1 MIRFFAAHPTAAN
14 LMMLMFIIL
23 GITALPHLQRETFPR
38 FADEQV
44 EVRVVYPGATATDV
58 EEAVCRRIEDA
69 IEGVNYVDEVLS
81 EAREGVGVVTVTLQ
95 EGADFQAFWDDIRT
109 EVEAIDDFPQITE
122 KPVIRKLNR
131 TDRVVSV
138 AVTGPM
144 SVTDLKAYCQEMK
157 ERMQAPGKIS
167 NVAVLGFSE
176 HQIRIELSTLSLMQS
191 GLSVAEIAGM
201 IARQSVDLP
210 AGAIET
216 RDRDILIRFTDERRI
231 VQEFADLVVL
241 AGPSGGEIRLGDI
254 ARITDR
260 FELDEAKVV
269 FNGRRAGLLEVTKT
283 RTEDILT
290 VYDAVV
296 AFVERERRTAPPGV
310 ELALTNDVSSLVR
323 DRLDMLSRNG
333 WQGLL
338 LVFLVMWLFFSF
350 RFSFWVAM
358 GLPVS
363 FLGAFFLM
371 PLLGYSVNMITM
383 VALLLGI
390 GLLMDDAIV
399 IAENVAVHVRRG
411 EDLLKAVVEGTRE
424 VRMGVLFSYLTTV
437 VVFVQLAFLE
447 GSIGRVMRL
456 MPLILIL
463 VLTVS
468 LIEAFLIL
476 PHHLLHSMEKHDAR
490 RRGRVRRRLEAG
502 IDWVRGKLFGTVI
515 SKAVDWRYFT
525 VGLAALAVAVSVS
538 LYPGGVLKFQAFP
551 DLEGNVVQAR
561 ILLPQGTP
569 LWRCEQ
575 VARRV
580 TDALDRVNARFK
592 PLQPDGRDLV
602 RNVFVQYGVNPD
614 AYEAGPHVATLSVD
628 LLSTEERRGATID
641 DIINLWRR
649 ETGVMSDL
657 ISLRFAEPML
667 GPQGRP
673 IDVTIEGDDLS
684 ELHAGAREVVTWLD
698 GFAGVHDLAQ
708 DLRPGKPE
716 VRVRLSEGATT
727 LGLDAQAVAMQLRA
741 AFYGTTAS
749 EIQVGRESYEIDVR
763 LAPDEQDSLG
773 DLEYFH
779 VTLPDGS
786 QAPLGAVAHLA
797 PGRSWARIARLD
809 RRRAVRIHGDVD
821 TRRANTSDILRRF
834 RTEFVPQLQRDH
846 PSLHVVYK
854 GEVKESAKTYR
865 SIQWGF
871 IFGLTGI
878 YLLLSFQFRS
888 YIEPIIVMLAIP

>member
-14 LMMLMFIIL
+14 LMMLLFIIL

-109 EVEAIDDFPQITE
+109 EVEAIDDFPLITE

-424 VRMGVLFSYLTTV
+424 VKMGVLFSYLTTV

-468 LIEAFLIL
+468 
-476 PHHLLHSMEKHDAR
+476 
-490 RRGRVRRRLEAG
+490 
-502 IDWVRGKLFGTVI
+502 
-515 SKAVDWRYFT
+515 
-525 VGLAALAVAVSVS
+525 
-538 LYPGGVLKFQAFP
+538 
-551 DLEGNVVQAR
+551 
-561 ILLPQGTP
+561 
-569 LWRCEQ
+569 
-575 VARRV
+575 
-580 TDALDRVNARFK
+580 
-592 PLQPDGRDLV
+592 
-602 RNVFVQYGVNPD
+602 
-614 AYEAGPHVATLSVD
+614 
-628 LLSTEERRGATID
+628 
-641 DIINLWRR
+641 
-649 ETGVMSDL
+649 
-657 ISLRFAEPML
+657 
-667 GPQGRP
+667 
-673 IDVTIEGDDLS
+673 
-684 ELHAGAREVVTWLD
+684 
-698 GFAGVHDLAQ
+698 
-708 DLRPGKPE
+708 
-716 VRVRLSEGATT
+716 
-727 LGLDAQAVAMQLRA
+727 
-741 AFYGTTAS
+741 
-749 EIQVGRESYEIDVR
+749 
-763 LAPDEQDSLG
+763 
-773 DLEYFH
+773 
-779 VTLPDGS
+779 
-786 QAPLGAVAHLA
+786 
-797 PGRSWARIARLD
+797 
-809 RRRAVRIHGDVD
+809 
-821 TRRANTSDILRRF
+821 
-834 RTEFVPQLQRDH
+834 
-846 PSLHVVYK
+846 
-854 GEVKESAKTYR
+854 
-865 SIQWGF
+865 
-871 IFGLTGI
+871 
-878 YLLLSFQFRS
+878 
-888 YIEPIIVMLAIP
+888 